1 MEKPS
6 NKNCSEISG
15 ENVDNL
21 RACFDTTLWHNL
33 LSDTENIHEQ
43 TSVIS
48 DYINFYTDLC
58 IQVKNKN
65 FYQND
70 KPWLTADIYGL
81 SSVPIN
87 ELQIIEK

>member
-1 MEKPS
+1 MKILITCEHA
-6 NKNCSEISG
+6 
-15 ENVDNL
+15 L
-21 RACFDTTLWHNL
+21 NL

-58 IQVKNKN
+58 IQVIKEK

-70 KPWLTADIYGL
+70 KLWLTADIYDL
-81 SSVPIN
+81 SSVPID
-87 ELQIIEK
+87 ELQNIEK